1 MKYFILTG
9 ASRGIGESICEKLL
23 LKDHHVICV
32 SRKRNDSLISLAN
45 SRNAK
50 LDYFEYDLSNL
61 YVIEELM
68 RKIFEKVDS
77 SVAESLFL
85 INNAGL
91 VFSQKIE
98 ETEPGSIINLMN
110 VNLLSPMILTS
121 SFIKHAEQYD
131 VEKRILNVSSGSSFN
146 LSPGGSCYSTSK
158 AGLETFTK
166 SIGIETEYEDLKN
179 FADVDYNNLK
189 KNKDSGAIYRTLSI
203 SEYLKVYTRS
213 SLDGY
218 RRTKRDKKDQ
228 SKIEVLNELLHD

>member
-1 MKYFILTG
+1 M
-9 ASRGIGESICEKLL
+9 
-23 LKDHHVICV
+23 ICV

-131 VEKRILNVSSGSSFN
+131 VEKRILMFHLVPHSIY
-146 LSPGGSCYSTSK
+146 LLVEVVIPHRRQ
-158 AGLETFTK
+158 GLK
-166 SIGIETEYEDLKN
+166 L
-179 FADVDYNNLK
+179 LQ
-189 KNKDSGAIYRTLSI
+189 
-203 SEYLKVYTRS
+203 KV
-213 SLDGY
+213 L
-218 RRTKRDKKDQ
+218 
-228 SKIEVLNELLHD
+228 E